1 MWQVE
6 LFDYETRTWFGWGSV
21 SRDFHYINRLCES
34 LAHFGQKV
42 RIRRRADK

>member
-6 LFDYETRTWFGWGSV
+6 IFEHETRTWFGWGSV
-21 SRDFHYINRLCES
+21 SSDFRYINRLCEY

-42 RIRRRADK
+42 RIVKCR